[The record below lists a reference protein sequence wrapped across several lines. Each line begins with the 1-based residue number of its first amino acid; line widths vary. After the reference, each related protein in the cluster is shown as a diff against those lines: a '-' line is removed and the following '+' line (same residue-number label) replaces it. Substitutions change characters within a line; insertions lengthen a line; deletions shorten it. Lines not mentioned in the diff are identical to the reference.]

1 MHLTESKEYIQQAAV
16 PRRWAT
22 HGGEDV
28 PVYAAGAGADVFR
41 GVLDQT
47 FIPYGISYA
56 ANMGPM
62 KSLREDHIRRW
73 QMLTR
78 HGKCLTEESRVTS
91 DRSRARDDPMKE
103 HIDQLILSSQPD
115 RHDQELTLLDYIR
128 YQWHLASSTASSH
141 PPQSVFTL
149 LFIVTWAIY
158 ICSI

>member
-73 QMLTR
+73 QMLR
-78 HGKCLTEESRVTS
+78 RPGKCLTEESRVPS
-91 DRSRARDDPMKE
+91 DDPMKE
-103 HIDQLILSSQPD
+103 HIDQPIISSQPD
-115 RHDQELTLLDYIR
+115 RDDQEVTLLDYIR
-128 YQWHLASSTASSH
+128 YQWHLTSSTTSNH
-141 PPQSVFTL
+141 PSQSV
-149 LFIVTWAIY
+149 FIVTWAIY
-158 ICSI
+158 ICSL